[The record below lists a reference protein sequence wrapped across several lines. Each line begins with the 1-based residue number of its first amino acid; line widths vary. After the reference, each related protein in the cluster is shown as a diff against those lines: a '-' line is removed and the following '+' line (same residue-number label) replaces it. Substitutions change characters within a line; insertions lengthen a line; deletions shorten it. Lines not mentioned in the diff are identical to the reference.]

1 MKIIVDSQET
11 ANIIKQLCDIA
22 LKSVGIQNLQ
32 GVVAVLNSLK
42 IDSSSKKPIEESNK
56 ETAEEKS

>member
-1 MKIIVDSQET
+1 
-11 ANIIKQLCDIA
+11 
-22 LKSVGIQNLQ
+22 LQ

-56 ETAEEKS
+56 ETAEEKN